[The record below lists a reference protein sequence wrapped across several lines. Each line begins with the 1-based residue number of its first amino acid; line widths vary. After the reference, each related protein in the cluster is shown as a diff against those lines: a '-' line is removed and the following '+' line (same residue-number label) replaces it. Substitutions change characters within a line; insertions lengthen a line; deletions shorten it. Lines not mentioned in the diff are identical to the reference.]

1 MAFSCKMHRVAPID
15 AKDNLSTNERPRQR
29 RGVKEFFR
37 KYFLEGQKLDE
48 AVQNEID
55 FNRKN
60 LPFHEKYRKFIAV
73 LIPFIFFQLCWW
85 SLAIRYD
92 LFQLFPTRYALSVTM
107 VFGAFIAGST
117 SEGGGA
123 VAFPVMTLLLHI
135 SPEVSRDYSLMIQSV
150 GMASSSFAI
159 MWMKI
164 KIEYHSIIFSSL
176 GAALSIILGVQFW
189 DDVLTGPQKKMIF
202 VSIWFS
208 FAISLLILNLQRKRI
223 VYDSIPHFNWWKALV
238 LFGTGFFGGLLSAFS
253 GSGVDICSFSML
265 TLLFRVSEKVATPT
279 SVILMFLNT
288 CVGFYWRQLMM
299 SGISTLAWEYFAVS
313 VPVVVTMSP
322 IGAFVSSHVHRQVL
336 AVFIYVL
343 ETAALIGFLV
353 TRPAVMLVIVGAI
366 IIAIG
371 TAFFFGISQLGR
383 IISDRIESKRLD
395 IHDAST
401 SSPQQ
406 NSTVSSTFDL
416 GA

>member
-1 MAFSCKMHRVAPID
+1 MSLVFSVILHLLLRDLCIVELTFSFMTFSCKMHRVTPID

-37 KYFLEGQKLDE
+37 KYFLEGMPFKQVVHMIMMLISGQKLDE

-164 KIEYHSIIFSSL
+164 KIE
-176 GAALSIILGVQFW
+176 
-189 DDVLTGPQKKMIF
+189 
-202 VSIWFS
+202 
-208 FAISLLILNLQRKRI
+208 
-223 VYDSIPHFNWWKALV
+223 
-238 LFGTGFFGGLLSAFS
+238 
-253 GSGVDICSFSML
+253 
-265 TLLFRVSEKVATPT
+265 
-279 SVILMFLNT
+279 
-288 CVGFYWRQLMM
+288 
-299 SGISTLAWEYFAVS
+299 
-313 VPVVVTMSP
+313 
-322 IGAFVSSHVHRQVL
+322 
-336 AVFIYVL
+336 
-343 ETAALIGFLV
+343 
-353 TRPAVMLVIVGAI
+353 
-366 IIAIG
+366 
-371 TAFFFGISQLGR
+371 
-383 IISDRIESKRLD
+383 
-395 IHDAST
+395 
-401 SSPQQ
+401 
-406 NSTVSSTFDL
+406 
-416 GA
+416 